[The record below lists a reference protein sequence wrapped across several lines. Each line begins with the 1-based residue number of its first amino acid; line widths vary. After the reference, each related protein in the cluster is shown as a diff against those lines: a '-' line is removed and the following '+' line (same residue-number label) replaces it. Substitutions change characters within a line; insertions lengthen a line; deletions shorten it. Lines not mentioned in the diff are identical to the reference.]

1 MNKERY
7 HSFLSGFIIFLL
19 VLSFVIDFPFLRLIA
34 IAMMCGIMLFSSLDM
49 ATCHMF
55 FFSSFYRILTYGGY
69 VLFIFVAISYMLAAF
84 FKKSIEKGVIIFVF
98 SAFAFFVFGSSA
110 LYGSEFKIGDMIP
123 LLMLMQIIFICN
135 VAKPSHYEKYTN
147 WFVIGFLISA
157 VVGLFI
163 NNIPALQEVL
173 RTNRIYMY
181 DNSTYSF
188 YTLDRY
194 AGLAFD
200 SNFFGLITCFV
211 VSVLLFRKP
220 VENKK
225 MYMIIAVFLLILG
238 FSTISKSYMF
248 MMALVCFLYILQSDQ
263 HFIKRIVFVLFVILI
278 YCIIDFVYE
287 LGYVASVFKRF
298 SQVKDM
304 DSLTT
309 HRSTIW
315 LGYLEY
321 IFLNGSTI
329 VLGDGFNSSTIGIAA
344 HNTYLEMLY
353 YFGAFGI
360 FLWCKYFQ
368 LCYNK
373 IKSKIVGMKIYT
385 TKVPLFVL
393 LVYIFFLSAMSVP
406 SLAVIICVLFFNMNM
421 PDNKDTI
428 SESLDYRS

>member
-1 MNKERY
+1 MVREKY
-7 HSFLSGFIIFLL
+7 HIFLSGFTIFLL
-19 VLSFVIDFPFLRLIA
+19 ILSFIIELPFLRLIV
-34 IAMMCGIMLFSSLDM
+34 IGMMCSIMLFSSLDM

-55 FFSSFYRILTYGGY
+55 FFSSFYMILNYGDY
-69 VLFIFVAISYMLAAF
+69 LLYIFVAISYMLSAL

-123 LLMLMQIIFICN
+123 LIMLMQIIFICN

-163 NNIPALQEVL
+163 NDIPALQEIL
-173 RTNRIYMY
+173 RTNRVYMY
-181 DNSTYSF
+181 DSSISEF
-188 YTLDRY
+188 YTLNRY
-194 AGLAFD
+194 VGLAFD
-200 SNFFGLITCFV
+200 CNFFGMITCFV

-220 VENKK
+220 LENKS
-225 MYMIIAVFLLILG
+225 MYMIIAVFLLLLG
-238 FSTISKSYMF
+238 FATISKSYILMTTV
-248 MMALVCFLYILQSDQ
+248 VCFLYGTQLDR
-263 HFIKRIVFVLFVILI
+263 HFIKRIVLVLFVILL

-287 LGYVASVFKRF
+287 LGFVSSVIGRF
-298 SQVKDM
+298 SQASDL

-329 VLGDGFNSSTIGIAA
+329 VFGDGFNSSIIQVAA

-353 YFGAFGI
+353 YFGVFGI

-406 SLAVIICVLFFNMNM
+406 SLAVIICVLFFNMNI
-421 PDNKDTI
+421 PINKDANLD
-428 SESLDYRS
+428 SLDYRS